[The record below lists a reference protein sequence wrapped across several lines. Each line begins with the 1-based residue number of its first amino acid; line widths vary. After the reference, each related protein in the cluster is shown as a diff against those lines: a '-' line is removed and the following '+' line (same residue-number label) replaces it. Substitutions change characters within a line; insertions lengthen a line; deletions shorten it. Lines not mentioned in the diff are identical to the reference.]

1 MTTEAKVGAFVLG
14 CFAVL
19 AFTVIYLLN
28 AQYSGGTVHYR
39 TYLRYAGGLEP
50 GASVLYGGM
59 NVGKVTAVRPWAADP
74 TRIEILLEVKK
85 DTPLNEK
92 SVAKLGFVSVMNSA
106 ALSITTGTI
115 DAKRLPPDSTIA
127 SQEAASLDEI
137 AGKLATVADSANTL
151 ITQAQGELN
160 DISGNMNHLLAN
172 LDTMTGPRNQKKVQA
187 ILDNIDRLVA
197 DERPKIERLTDQLAR
212 VSEHADDTIQNVNGT
227 VTDLRAPMRKD
238 LAELQTTLEEAKGLL
253 QSMQIIVRANDYKI
267 DDTVE
272 NLREATD
279 NLNQFTNSLKQ
290 RPWSLVRS
298 ETTRGPPGSEISAGR
313 EENRH
318 EKTSKRACIDV
329 GDLTR
334 PDRLRQEVRYPAYYT
349 LNLPAPPDPPA
360 PENVRTSIAVREFQS
375 PGYLRQGPIVYRTT
389 PEEIGFYEYHRW
401 AADPRTLVTSAVIDH
416 LRASGQFSMVSM
428 YNGRPNNDYIFSGKL
443 EKLEEVDYQAGVKVE
458 VAMSA
463 QITRVAT
470 GATVWSNAVSETGP
484 VSQRNVPGVVSE
496 MNRTV
501 ELAINKLLSTVPAP
515 LGSER

>member
-1 MTTEAKVGAFVLG
+1 MTTEAKVGAFVLS

-19 AFTVIYLLN
+19 AFTIIYLLN
-28 AQYSGGTVHYR
+28 AQYSGGTVQYR

-59 NVGKVTAVRPWAADP
+59 NVGKVTAVRPWATDP

-115 DAKRLPPDSTIA
+115 DAKRLPPDSTIT
-127 SQEAASLDEI
+127 SKEAASLDEI

-197 DERPKIERLTDQLAR
+197 DERPKIARLTDQLAK

-253 QSMQIIVRANDYKI
+253 QSVQMIVRANDYKI
-267 DDTVE
+267 NDTVE

-290 RPWSLVRS
+290 RPWSLVRV
-298 ETTRGPPGSEISAGR
+298 
-313 EENRH
+313 
-318 EKTSKRACIDV
+318 K
-329 GDLTR
+329 
-334 PDRLRQEVRYPAYYT
+334 Q
-349 LNLPAPPDPPA
+349 
-360 PENVRTSIAVREFQS
+360 
-375 PGYLRQGPIVYRTT
+375 
-389 PEEIGFYEYHRW
+389 PEER
-401 AADPRTLVTSAVIDH
+401 
-416 LRASGQFSMVSM
+416 Q
-428 YNGRPNNDYIFSGKL
+428 
-443 EKLEEVDYQAGVKVE
+443 
-458 VAMSA
+458 
-463 QITRVAT
+463 
-470 GATVWSNAVSETGP
+470 
-484 VSQRNVPGVVSE
+484 VP
-496 MNRTV
+496 
-501 ELAINKLLSTVPAP
+501 K
-515 LGSER
+515 